1 MDWSFIAI
9 WIGLPALAG
18 YIAHKKG
25 RSWITAAGLTF
36 LVPPLGILTALLQ
49 SPDPKTGLPTDTKAK
64 IFFGLLPL
72 WGSIIV
78 LVAGSFASR
87 SADYW
92 NVAPWIVVIAI
103 PACAVTLGLVEVAGR
118 RKRIADRE

>member
-1 MDWSFIAI
+1 MDWSYIAI
-9 WIGLPALAG
+9 WIGLPVLSG
-18 YIAHKKG
+18 YIAHMKG

-36 LVPPLGILTALLQ
+36 IVPPLGIVAALLQ
-49 SPDPKTGLPTDTKAK
+49 SPEPKSGLPTNTVAK
-64 IFFGLLPL
+64 ILFGLLPL

-78 LVAGSFASR
+78 LVAGSFVSR
-87 SADYW
+87 SAEYW

-118 RKRIADRE
+118 RKRKEEKL

>member
-1 MDWSFIAI
+1 MDWSIVVI

-25 RSWITAAGLTF
+25 RSWITAAALTV
-36 LVPPLGILTALLQ
+36 LVPPLGIVSVLLQ
-49 SPDPKTGLPTDTKAK
+49 SPHPSSGLPSDIKAK
-64 IFFGLLPL
+64 IFLGLLPL
-72 WGSIIV
+72 WASIVV
-78 LVAGSFASR
+78 LIAGSFVSGSR
-87 SADYW
+87 DYW

-118 RKRIADRE
+118 RKRSKDRE